1 MYDYQLTTLPNGVRI
16 ATERMPGVRSAALG
30 IWVSTGSRDEKASEN
45 GAAHFIE
52 HMLFKGTDTCSA
64 EELAR
69 RMDAIGGQIN
79 AFTTKELTCFHAR
92 CLDTHLR
99 QALDILCNMFFDS
112 RFAEEDVENERG
124 VILEEI
130 GMYADDPTDLVS
142 ERLYAAVFHGTP
154 LGRPILGKKATL
166 NKMTGAWLK
175 EYKRTHYTADR
186 IVVTLAGS
194 FDDAILDAVKERF
207 ATLEKGKKPRAV
219 RPITVQDSV
228 VIKKKAT
235 EQNHLQLGFPSLT
248 DLDPRKYQLQLLT
261 SILGGG
267 MSSRLFQQVR
277 ERNGLCYSVYAF
289 GTGHE
294 EAGLFSIY
302 TALNRGQEA
311 RALGCIRNV
320 LDDFLQSGPTQ
331 DELELVREQTKSNV
345 LMGLESSATRMSHLA
360 RCMLREGRFLT
371 PDDIISAYDAVT
383 RDEILALAREIFD
396 FDRLSFSAVGRVAE
410 VEEYKQLLGIRY

>member
-30 IWVSTGSRDEKASEN
+30 IWVNTGSRDEKSTEN

-69 RMDAIGGQIN
+69 RMDAIGGQVN

-92 CLDTHLR
+92 CLDTHLN
-99 QALDILCNMFFDS
+99 QALDILCDMFFNS
-112 RFAEEDVENERG
+112 KFAEEDVENERG

-130 GMYADDPTDLVS
+130 GMYADDPADLVS

-154 LGRPILGKKATL
+154 LARPILGKKGTL
-166 NKMTGAWLK
+166 SKMTGAWLK
-175 EYKRTHYTADR
+175 EYKRSHYTADR

-194 FDDAILDAVKERF
+194 FDDAVLEVIQSRF
-207 ATLEKGKKPRAV
+207 SALETGAKRRAI
-219 RPITVQDSV
+219 RPITVRDSIV
-228 VIKKKAT
+228 VKKKAT
-235 EQNHLQLGFPSLT
+235 EQNHLQLAFPSISDT
-248 DLDPRKYQLQLLT
+248 DPRKYQMQLLT

-277 ERNGLCYSVYAF
+277 EKNGLCYSVYAF

-294 EAGLFSIY
+294 EAGLFNIY
-302 TALNRGQEA
+302 TALNRNQEDKA
-311 RALGCIRNV
+311 IACIRSV

-331 DELELVREQTKSNV
+331 QELELAREQTKSNV
-345 LMGLESSATRMSHLA
+345 LMGLESTSTRMSHLA

-371 PDDIISAYDAVT
+371 PDDIIDSYDAVT
-383 RDEILALAREIFD
+383 REDILRLAQEAFD
-396 FDRLSFSAVGRVAE
+396 FDHLSFSAVGRVAE
-410 VEEYKQLLGIRY
+410 AEHYQAMLAGI

>member
-30 IWVSTGSRDEKASEN
+30 IWVATGSRDEKAAEN

-207 ATLEKGKKPRAV
+207 STLERGKKPRAV
-219 RPITVQDSV
+219 RSITVQDSI

-277 ERNGLCYSVYAF
+277 EKNGLCYSVYAF

-383 RDEILALAREIFD
+383 REEILALAREIFD
-396 FDRLSFSAVGRVAE
+396 FDHLSFSAVGRVAE